1 MKNKIIYC
9 ITVLKLEIK
18 SVVSFNSLH
27 YYTYTAPIGRRS
39 IHFTTVWHTYS
50 TYTCKII
57 EIISD
62 SNLIR
67 DGMGGCGN
75 GQGYLTLLELFV
87 IQHLPVWMNLLV

>member
-1 MKNKIIYC
+1 MKNKVIHC
-9 ITVLKLEIK
+9 IKVREKICC
-18 SVVSFNSLH
+18 F
-27 YYTYTAPIGRRS
+27 